1 MADALIALHYQN
13 DICHP
18 DGRIPFALDRGAGE
32 PRAFLEAS
40 RKLLARARDVGWSIV
55 HVHIAFAPDYV
66 DLPRN
71 CRLFLA
77 VEKLGAVKR
86 GSWGAAP
93 MEGFEPIEGEI
104 ALVHAGNNAFH
115 GTHLDSL
122 LRESGVERLA
132 VMGLATQFSVEHTVR
147 HAADLG
153 HFVTVA
159 RDCCASADAE
169 AHKASLKTMAMLAE
183 IKQGDEIA
191 GQAPSN
197 ADELTRRA
205 SSVNPRPRPAS
216 ARRGRRR

>member
-40 RKLLARARDVGWSIV
+40 RNLLARARRSGWTIA
-55 HVHIAFAPDYV
+55 HVHIAFAPDYA

-93 MEGFEPIEGEI
+93 IAGFEPIKEEI
-104 ALVHAGNNAFH
+104 AVVHACNNAFH
-115 GTHLDSL
+115 GTNLVRL
-122 LRESGVERLA
+122 LIERGVKRLN

-153 HFVTVA
+153 YFVTVA

-169 AHKASLKTMAMLAE
+169 AHNASLKTMAMLAE
-183 IKQGDEIA
+183 IKPSDEI
-191 GQAPSN
+191 
-197 ADELTRRA
+197 
-205 SSVNPRPRPAS
+205 
-216 ARRGRRR
+216 